1 MHFFNRRQWRNEP
14 KDLGGHNL
22 CDGERSDQARV
33 WEGGVPPPTLG
44 SFFNFRLENVQSGA
58 YLRRKFRLDDM
69 YYMGKRVTIRPI
81 GKYFSWTRKHNYA
94 NMHPRAK
101 TIFAKFQIHAM
112 NYITYNIL
120 IWMRYPDV
128 ETRERAWR
136 GCDAVGSHS
145 MQCSFLLLLMV
156 WSYINNSIP
165 TNTNIEQMYVYASER
180 SEPA

>member
-1 MHFFNRRQWRNEP
+1 MSQKIW
-14 KDLGGHNL
+14 GGHNL
-22 CDGERSDQARV
+22 CEGAKRPSPRERSDRAGGGWGG

-69 YYMGKRVTIRPI
+69 YYKRVTIRPI
-81 GKYFSWTRKHNYA
+81 GKRVYFSWTRKHNYA

-101 TIFAKFQIHAM
+101 IFFATFQTHAI

-128 ETRERAWR
+128 ETRERNERAWR
-136 GCDAVGSHS
+136 GCDAVGCHS
-145 MQCSFLLLLMV
+145 SAVSFYYL
-156 WSYINNSIP
+156 WYGAI
-165 TNTNIEQMYVYASER
+165 
-180 SEPA
+180 